1 MTRYILSRRLPEIVL
16 DTDSPYLTG
25 SDITYSSARGSHALR
40 LVGTA
45 RGAAGGFS
53 NIHSVAYNKVARS
66 AAGSGVIGIKQVA
79 VNDQAMTDG
88 SMYAGQFI
96 AKHSSATAAMAAE
109 AALIGLEGWAYV
121 AAAGCANTAIGGNF
135 GWHNE
140 ATGGDFANGSV
151 IRGIQVFCDN
161 NAGGNDPDESTGLCL
176 WNQAG
181 TITNAISVVNSG
193 SGFTNVFNFGSAAGG
208 IYTKGSDLSPSGPR
222 MRLKCLVGTT
232 PYYLIGYTTCA
243 D

>member
-1 MTRYILSRRLPEIVL
+1 MATYLLRRRLAEIVL
-16 DTDSPYLTG
+16 DTNGTFLTG

-53 NIHSVAYNKVARS
+53 NIHSVSYNKVARTAS
-66 AAGSGVIGIKQVA
+66 GSGVIGIKQVT
-79 VNDQAMTDG
+79 VNDQTMADG
-88 SMYAGQFI
+88 SIYGGQFI
-96 AKHSSATAAMAAE
+96 AKHSSATLAMAAE
-109 AALIGLEGWAYV
+109 AALIGLEAWAYV

-140 ATGGDFANGSV
+140 ATGGTFASGSV

-161 NAGGNDPDESTGLCL
+161 NAGGNDPTESTGLCL

-181 TITNAISVVNSG
+181 TIVNAISLVNSG
-193 SGFTNVFNFGSAAGG
+193 SGFTNIFNFSSAAGG
-208 IYTKGSDLSPSGPR
+208 VYTKGSDLTATGPR
-222 MRLKCLVGTT
+222 LRLKCLVGSTT
-232 PYYLIGYTTCA
+232 YYLIGYTTCN